1 MIITKQN
8 SLPNLERELAN
19 LTSNKGICERKIV
32 IEQLRLEEVNSR
44 IEEVRQQMQQEKINN
59 P

>member
-1 MIITKQN
+1 MITKQN

-19 LTSNKGICERKIV
+19 LISNKGICERKIV
-32 IEQLRLEEVNSR
+32 IEQLRLEEVNCR